1 MDINRL
7 PKTELH
13 LHLDSSL
20 SYDAVRKLDPSISRQ
35 EFFNAFVAP
44 PKCTDLNDYLKRVEK
59 QVDLL
64 QTEYS
69 LKLAAEGLVGML
81 EEDNVI
87 YAEVRFAPLLHTRN
101 GLQPHAIVETVLKTL
116 ENTGTATQLNLILC
130 NLRYFSEAQSMETAK
145 LVEEYRDSPVAGLDL
160 AGNEKGFSLDEHIAA
175 YRFAQEHNL
184 HRTAHAGEACGPESV
199 RETLEKLQPA
209 RIGHGVRS
217 FEDLDLLDDLKEK
230 NIHLEV
236 CPTSNIQTNVYD
248 TYSDH
253 TIDKLFEKGL
263 SLSINTDGRTT
274 SNVSLS
280 EEYEKLQETFG
291 WGKEHFF
298 KCNLNALEAAFIT
311 DEKKAKL
318 EKKLREGY
326 MEHG

>member
-20 SYDAVRKLDPSISRQ
+20 SFDAVRKLDPSISNQ
-35 EFFNAFVAP
+35 QFFDTFVAP
-44 PKCTDLNDYLKRVEK
+44 AKCTDLKDYLRRVEK
-59 QVDLL
+59 QVDQL
-64 QTEYS
+64 QTKYS
-69 LKLAAEGLVGML
+69 LKLAAEGLIQML

-87 YAEVRFAPLLHTRN
+87 YAEIRFAPLLHTRN
-101 GLQPHAIVETVLKTL
+101 GLQPHSIVETVLESIESADTDM
-116 ENTGTATQLNLILC
+116 QLNLILC
-130 NLRYFSEAQSMETAK
+130 NLRYFSEAQSMETAA
-145 LVEEYRDSPVAGLDL
+145 LVKEFRDSPVVGLDL
-160 AGNEKGFSLDEHIAA
+160 AGDEKGFSLENHIPA
-175 YRFAQEHNL
+175 YRFACENSL

-199 RETLEKLQPA
+199 RETLEKLHPT

-217 FEDLDLLDDLKEK
+217 FEDPGLLDHIKEK

-248 TYSDH
+248 AFADH
-253 TIDKLFEKGL
+253 TVDKLYENGI

-280 EEYEKLQETFG
+280 QEYEKLRDTFG
-291 WGKEHFF
+291 WDSDHFLQ
-298 KCNLNALEAAFIT
+298 CNLNAVEAAFIS
-311 DEKKAKL
+311 DDKKEEL
-318 EKKLREGY
+318 KKRIQEEY
-326 MEHG
+326 IEHG